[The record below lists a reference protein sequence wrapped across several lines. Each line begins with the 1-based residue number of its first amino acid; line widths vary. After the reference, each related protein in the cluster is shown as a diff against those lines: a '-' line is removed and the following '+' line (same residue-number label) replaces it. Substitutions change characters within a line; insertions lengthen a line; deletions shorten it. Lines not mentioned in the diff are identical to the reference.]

1 MPVYK
6 YKDALLSNRREKKY
20 EKQKICALLLAVTM
34 VAGTLAGCGGG
45 GSDAPA
51 ADTSST
57 TTDDGSSTAA
67 TDDGASSDAGSA
79 ASGEVIELTFFNA
92 DANQDDPWTDP
103 VAEAITAAT
112 GVKLKTTRPVGGN
125 DESEAVALMIA
136 EQNYPDIIFAKGS
149 AGNMIDAGAMI
160 DMTDLIEQYGP
171 NIKKLYGEEFEKL
184 KQSADDPSIYQLSA
198 YVVGGT
204 KFKDC
209 GNIQIQWDALKA
221 KDYQI
226 PQSLEELEAMIKDYI
241 AENPTTE
248 DGLDKIGITLSTS
261 DWHWLITLGN
271 PAGFI
276 ADGAPDNGQW
286 IVTEDNKGVYKFR
299 SDNERQYFKW
309 LCRMYNEGILDP
321 EFATQTHEDYIAK
334 IASGRVVCLFDK
346 DWDYQDGEKVL
357 KADGKYNLTYCGLP
371 TGMTPDIKCPS
382 LMYQGLTTG
391 TGVGIT
397 TSCKD
402 PVAAIK
408 FIDFLCSDEGQ
419 VLNKWGIEGV
429 NYFIDDEGH
438 RYRTEE
444 EIKYAQEDADYSK
457 KTGVGF
463 HNYPF
468 PSYGDG
474 ILDPTDAVI
483 NEYNEEEKAACEA
496 WGVELLVD
504 VFPQPDEFETPD
516 YSPLW
521 AYAMPLEFTEIVD
534 KLDEVAWSA
543 LIKCV
548 TGTEAEFDANYD
560 AMIAELEATGMSEAE
575 EMMTNIIAEKV
586 AIVQ

>member
-1 MPVYK
+1 MK
-6 YKDALLSNRREKKY
+6 NK
-20 EKQKICALLLAVTM
+20 KICALLLAVTM

-474 ILDPTDAVI
+474 ILDPTGSTYTTVSKDAVI

-521 AYAMPLEFTEIVD
+521 AYSMPLEFTEIVD

-560 AMIAELEATGMSEAE
+560 AMIAELEATGMSEE
-575 EMMTNIIAEKV
+575 EEIMTNIIAEKV

>member
-1 MPVYK
+1 M
-6 YKDALLSNRREKKY
+6 KK
-20 EKQKICALLLAVTM
+20 KRICALLLTVTM
-34 VAGTLAGCGGG
+34 AVATLAGCGG
-45 GSDAPA
+45 SNDAPA
-51 ADTSST
+51 STPADTSSS
-57 TTDDGSSTAA
+57 DSSSDSSASN
-67 TDDGASSDAGSA
+67 DASSAE
-79 ASGEVIELTFFNA
+79 SGEVIELTFFNA

-103 VAEAITAAT
+103 VALAITEAT

-125 DESEAVALMIA
+125 DESESVALMIA

-149 AGNMIDAGAMI
+149 AGSMIDAGAMI
-160 DMTDLIEQYGP
+160 DMTDLIEEYGP
-171 NIKKLYGEEFEKL
+171 NIKKLYGDEFDKL

-198 YVVGGT
+198 YTVGGT

-221 KDYQI
+221 KDYAI
-226 PQSLEELEAMIKDYI
+226 PQSLDELEAMIKDYI

-286 IVTEDNKGVYKFR
+286 IVTENNEGVYKFR
-299 SDNERQYFKW
+299 SDNEREYFRW

-334 IASGRVVCLFDK
+334 IASGRVVTLFDK

-357 KADGKYNLTYCGLP
+357 KADGKYGLTYCGLP
-371 TGMTPDIKCPS
+371 TGMTPDKKCPS

-429 NYFIDDEGH
+429 NYFVDDEGH
-438 RYRTEE
+438 RYRTDE

-474 ILDPTDAVI
+474 ILDPTGSTYTTTSKDAVI

-504 VFPQPDEFETPD
+504 MFPQPDEFEVPD

-521 AYAMPLEFTEIVD
+521 AYATPIEFSEIVD

-548 TGTEAEFDANYD
+548 TGSEADFDANYD
-560 AMIAELEATGMSEAE
+560 AMIADLEATGMADAE
-575 EMMTNIIAEKV
+575 KMMTDIIAEKV
-586 AIVQ
+586 AAVQ

>member
-1 MPVYK
+1 MKSKRV
-6 YKDALLSNRREKKY
+6 S
-20 EKQKICALLLAVTM
+20 ALLLTTAM
-34 VAGTLAGCGGG
+34 VVGTLAGCGGG
-45 GSDAPA
+45 DNSGASTGTDSAPA
-51 ADTSST
+51 AEESGDTSAP
-57 TTDDGSSTAA
+57 AA
-67 TDDGASSDAGSA
+67 EESGDSASA
-79 ASGEVIELTFFNA
+79 ASGEAIELTFFNA

-103 VAEAITAAT
+103 VALAITEKT

-149 AGNMIDAGAMI
+149 AGNLIDAGAMM

-171 NIKKLYGEEFEKL
+171 NIKKLYGDEFEKL

-198 YVVGGT
+198 YNVGGT
-204 KFKDC
+204 RFKDA
-209 GNIQIQWDALKA
+209 GNMQIQWAALKA

-226 PQSLEELEAMIKDYI
+226 PKNLDELETMIKDYI
-241 AENPTTE
+241 AANPTTE
-248 DGLDKIGITLSTS
+248 DGLDRIGISLSTS

-286 IVTEDNKGVYKFR
+286 IVTENNEGVYKF
-299 SDNERQYFKW
+299 SSEKEREYFRW

-321 EFATQTHEDYIAK
+321 DFATQTHEDYIAK
-334 IASGRVVCLFDK
+334 IASGRVVALFDK

-357 KADGKYNLTYCGLP
+357 KADGKYELTYAGLP
-371 TGMTPDIKCPS
+371 VTMDENTKCPS

-438 RYRTEE
+438 RYRTPE
-444 EIKYAQEDADYSK
+444 EIKYSQEDADYSK
-457 KTGVGF
+457 NTGVGF

-474 ILDPTDAVI
+474 ILDPTGSTYTTTSKQAVI
-483 NEYNEEEKAACEA
+483 DEYNVEEKAAVEA
-496 WGVELLVD
+496 WGVELIVD
-504 VFPQPDEFETPD
+504 MFPQPDEFETPD

-560 AMIAELEATGMSEAE
+560 AMIAELEATGMTEAE
-575 EMMTNIIAEKV
+575 DMMTNIIAEKV

>member
-1 MPVYK
+1 M
-6 YKDALLSNRREKKY
+6 KKR
-20 EKQKICALLLAVTM
+20 KIGALLLTAAL
-34 VAGTLAGCGGG
+34 VASTLAGCGGDSNSSSNTG
-45 GSDAPA
+45 G
-51 ADTSST
+51 ST
-57 TTDDGSSTAA
+57 TTDNSSSSGDTSS
-67 TDDGASSDAGSA
+67 ASSSGDSAA

-103 VAEAITAAT
+103 VAEALTAAT
-112 GVKLKTTRPVGGN
+112 GVKLKTSRPVGGN
-125 DESEAVALMIA
+125 DESESVALMIA

-149 AGNMIDAGAMI
+149 AGNLIDAGAMM
-160 DMTDLIEQYGP
+160 DMTDLIEEYGP
-171 NIKKLYGEEFEKL
+171 NIKKLYGDEFEKL

-198 YVVGGT
+198 YNVGGT
-204 KFKDC
+204 RFKDA
-209 GNIQIQWDALKA
+209 GNLQVQCAALKA
-221 KDYQI
+221 KNYEI
-226 PQSLEELEAMIKDYI
+226 PHSLDELEAMIKDFI
-241 AENPTTE
+241 AENPTTDE
-248 DGLDKIGITLSTS
+248 GLPRIGISLSTA

-286 IVTEDNKGVYKFR
+286 IVTENNEGVYKFR
-299 SDNERQYFKW
+299 SDKEREYFRW

-321 EFATQTHEDYIAK
+321 DFATQTHEDYIAK
-334 IASGRVVCLFDK
+334 IASGRVVCLMDK

-357 KADGKYNLTYCGLP
+357 KADGKYDLTYAGLP
-371 TGMTPDIKCPS
+371 TCMDANTKCPS

-408 FIDFLCSDEGQ
+408 YIDYLCSDEGQ
-419 VLNKWGIEGV
+419 VLTKWGIEGV

-474 ILDPTDAVI
+474 ILDPTGSTYTTTSKDAVI
-483 NEYNEEEKAACEA
+483 NEYNVEEQAAVEA
-496 WGVELLVD
+496 WGVELIVD
-504 VFPQPDEFETPD
+504 MFPQPDEFETPD

-521 AYAMPLEFTEIVD
+521 AYAMPIEFSEIVD
-534 KLDEVAWSA
+534 KLDEVSWSA

-548 TGTEAEFDANYD
+548 TGSEADFDANYD
-560 AMIAELEATGMSEAE
+560 KMIADLEATGLNDAE
-575 EMMTNIIAEKV
+575 KMMTDIIAEKV
-586 AIVQ
+586 AIVN

>member
-1 MPVYK
+1 MK
-6 YKDALLSNRREKKY
+6 NK
-20 EKQKICALLLAVTM
+20 KICALLLTAAM

-45 GSDAPA
+45 DSTGTDAPA
-51 ADTSST
+51 ASDG
-57 TTDDGSSTAA
+57 GSSDSGET
-67 TDDGASSDAGSA
+67 A
-79 ASGEVIELTFFNA
+79 ASGDSGSASSGDVIELTFFNA

-103 VAEAITAAT
+103 VAEEITKKT

-149 AGNMIDAGAMI
+149 AGNLIDADAMM
-160 DMTDLIEQYGP
+160 DMTELIEEYGP
-171 NIKKLYGEEFEKL
+171 NIKKLYGDEFDKL

-204 KFKDC
+204 KFKDA
-209 GNIQIQWDALKA
+209 GNLQVQWAALKA
-221 KDYQI
+221 KDYKI
-226 PQSLEELEAMIKDYI
+226 PQSLEELETMIKDYI
-241 AENPTTE
+241 AENPQTE

-286 IVTEDNKGVYKFR
+286 IVTDDNKGMYKFR
-299 SDNERQYFKW
+299 SENEREYFRW

-357 KADGKYNLTYCGLP
+357 KADGKYELTYAGLP
-371 TGMTPDIKCPS
+371 TCMSADIKCPS

-397 TSCKD
+397 KSCKD

-419 VLNKWGIEGV
+419 VLNKWGIEGT

-444 EIKYAQEDADYSK
+444 EIKYSQEDADYSK

-474 ILDPTDAVI
+474 ILDPTGSTYTTTSKEAVI
-483 NEYNEEEKAACEA
+483 SEYNEEEKAAVEA
-496 WGVELLVD
+496 WGVDLIVD
-504 VFPQPDEFETPD
+504 MFPQPDEFETPD

-521 AYAMPLEFTEIVD
+521 AYAMSIEFTETVD
-534 KLDEVAWSA
+534 KLDEVAWSS
-543 LIKCV
+543 LINCV
-548 TGTEAEFDANYD
+548 TGTEADFDANYD
-560 AMIAELEATGMSEAE
+560 AMIAELEATGMDDAE
-575 EMMTNIIAEKV
+575 QMMSDIIAEKV

>member
-1 MPVYK
+1 MK
-6 YKDALLSNRREKKY
+6 NK
-20 EKQKICALLLAVTM
+20 KICALLLAVTM

-67 TDDGASSDAGSA
+67 TDDGASSDAGSDAGSA

-474 ILDPTDAVI
+474 ILDPTGSTYTTVSKDAVI

>member
-1 MPVYK
+1 M
-6 YKDALLSNRREKKY
+6 KK
-20 EKQKICALLLAVTM
+20 KRICALLLTM
-34 VAGTLAGCGGG
+34 AMTAGTLAGCGGG
-45 GSDAPA
+45 
-51 ADTSST
+51 
-57 TTDDGSSTAA
+57 DDGGAVVTDGGSAA
-67 TDDGASSDAGSA
+67 TDEGSSSDGAS
-79 ASGEVIELTFFNA
+79 GEAIELTFFSA

-103 VAEAITAAT
+103 VALAITEKT

-136 EQNYPDIIFAKGS
+136 EQNFPDIIFAKGS
-149 AGNMIDAGAMI
+149 AGNLIDAGVMM
-160 DMTDLIEQYGP
+160 DMTDLIEEYGP
-171 NIKKLYGEEFEKL
+171 NIKKLYGDEFEKL
-184 KQSADDPSIYQLSA
+184 KQSADDPSIYQFSA
-198 YVVGGT
+198 YAVGGE
-204 KFKDC
+204 KFKHC
-209 GNIQIQWDALKA
+209 GTAQIQWDALKA
-221 KDYQI
+221 KDYKL
-226 PQSLEELEAMIKDYI
+226 PETLEEMEAMIKDYI
-241 AENPTTE
+241 AASPTTE
-248 DGLDKIGITLSTS
+248 DGLDRIGISLSTS
-261 DWHWLITLGN
+261 DWHWMITLGN

-286 IVTEDNKGVYKFR
+286 IITDDNKAMYKFR
-299 SDNERQYFKW
+299 SEKEREYFRW
-309 LCRMYNEGILDP
+309 MCRMYNEGILDP
-321 EFATQTHEDYIAK
+321 DFATQTHEDYIAK
-334 IASGRVVCLFDK
+334 IASGRVVALFDS

-357 KADGKYNLTYCGLP
+357 KADGKYGSTYAGLP
-371 TGMTPDIKCPS
+371 LTMDKETKCAS

-408 FIDFLCSDEGQ
+408 FLDFLCSDEGQ
-419 VLNKWGIEGV
+419 VLNKWGIEGT
-429 NYFIDDEGH
+429 NYFLDDEGH

-444 EIKYAQEDADYSK
+444 EIKQSQEDQDYQK

-468 PSYGDG
+468 PTYGDG
-474 ILDPTDAVI
+474 IEDPTGSTYTTTSKDAVI
-483 NEYNEEEKAACEA
+483 AEYNEEEKAACEA

-504 VFPQPDEFETPD
+504 MFPQADEFKTPD

-521 AYAMPLEFTEIVD
+521 AYATPIEFTEIAD
-534 KLDEVAWSA
+534 KLDEVSWSA

-548 TGTEAEFDANYD
+548 TGSEMAFDENYD

-575 EMMTNIIAEKV
+575 QMMTDIIAEKV

>member
-1 MPVYK
+1 MK
-6 YKDALLSNRREKKY
+6 NK
-20 EKQKICALLLAVTM
+20 KICALLLAVTM

-51 ADTSST
+51 ADTGST
-57 TTDDGSSTAA
+57 TTNDGGSSDTGSA
-67 TDDGASSDAGSA
+67 TDTGST

-221 KDYQI
+221 KDYKI
-226 PQSLEELEAMIKDYI
+226 PESLDELETMIKDYI
-241 AENPTTE
+241 AENPTTD

-357 KADGKYNLTYCGLP
+357 KADGKYNLTYAGLP
-371 TGMTPDIKCPS
+371 TGMSPDIKCPS

-444 EIKYAQEDADYSK
+444 EIKYSQEDADYSK

-474 ILDPTDAVI
+474 ILDPTGSTYTTTSKDAVI
-483 NEYNEEEKAACEA
+483 NEYNVEEKAACEA

-521 AYAMPLEFTEIVD
+521 AYAMPLEFSEIVD

-560 AMIAELEATGMSEAE
+560 AMIAELEATGMSDAE

>member
-1 MPVYK
+1 MK
-6 YKDALLSNRREKKY
+6 SK
-20 EKQKICALLLAVTM
+20 KICALLLAATM

-45 GSDAPA
+45 
-51 ADTSST
+51 DTSANTDSSA
-57 TTDDGSSTAA
+57 TTDSSAA
-67 TDDGASSDAGSA
+67 TDDGASNDGGSA
-79 ASGEVIELTFFNA
+79 ASGDVIELTFFNA

-103 VAEAITAAT
+103 VAEKITEAT

-149 AGNMIDAGAMI
+149 AGNLIDAGAMM

-171 NIKKLYGEEFEKL
+171 NIKKLYGDEYDKL
-184 KQSADDPSIYQLSA
+184 RQSAEDQSIYQLSA
-198 YVVGGT
+198 YNVGGT
-204 KFKDC
+204 RFKDA
-209 GNIQIQWDALKA
+209 GNLQIQWAALKA
-221 KDYQI
+221 KDSQS
-226 PQSLEELEAMIKDYI
+226 PHSLEELETMIKDYI
-241 AENPTTE
+241 AEHPTTD
-248 DGLDKIGITLSTS
+248 DGLDMIGISLSTS

-286 IVTEDNKGVYKFR
+286 IVTDDNKGVYKFR
-299 SDNERQYFKW
+299 SDKEREYFKW

-334 IASGRVVCLFDK
+334 IASGRVVTLFDK

-357 KADGKYNLTYCGLP
+357 KADGKYELTYAGLP
-371 TGMTPDIKCPS
+371 TCIDANTKCPA

-429 NYFIDDEGH
+429 NYYIDDEGH
-438 RYRTEE
+438 RYRTDE
-444 EIKYAQEDADYSK
+444 EIKYSQEDADYSK

-474 ILDPTDAVI
+474 ILDPTGSTYTTTSKDAVI
-483 NEYNEEEKAACEA
+483 NEYNVEEKAAVEA
-496 WGVELLVD
+496 WGVELIVD
-504 VFPQPDEFETPD
+504 MFPQPDEFDTPD

-521 AYAMPLEFTEIVD
+521 AYAMPLEFSEIVD

-548 TGTEAEFDANYD
+548 TGSEAEFDANYD

-575 EMMTNIIAEKV
+575 EMMTDIIAEKV